1 LIPPGHFVPIAEDCG
16 LIIPIGRWVLREA
29 CRQARAWQDAGLPPL
44 PMAVNVSAVEFRDE
58 GFVKGVRSV
67 LAETHLEP
75 RYLELELTEGILMKN
90 AKSSASV
97 LQELKAMGVRLAV
110 DDFGTGYSN
119 LSYLRQFSID
129 ALKIDQSIVQQVTA
143 NAGDSAIATAIIS
156 MGRSLKHL
164 VIAEGIETKEQM
176 ACLQALHCEEARLS
190 LQPATCR

>member
-58 GFVKGVRSV
+58 GFVEGVRSV

-129 ALKIDQSIVQQVTA
+129 TLKIDQSIVQQVTA